1 MKGVDVVE
9 RTVDFQ
15 PPKGVP
21 SDPRH
26 MIAGHE
32 DDVDGTWTS
41 GFFDRG
47 TSFRVCV
54 CVLVCVVFGRI
65 VHGSVCVWEA

>member
-9 RTVDFQ
+9 RSVDFQ

-47 TSFRVCV
+47 TSLRVV
-54 CVLVCVVFGRI
+54 ALGRI
-65 VHGSVCVWEA
+65 VHGFVCAWEA

>member
-9 RTVDFQ
+9 RSVDFQ

-47 TSFRVCV
+47 TSLRVV
-54 CVLVCVVFGRI
+54 AFGRI
-65 VHGSVCVWEA
+65 VHGFVCAWEA